1 MKKSILI
8 ILAALSVCNSAAA
21 ITVYDPTNHTENLAT
36 KLQMIEQVKNSAQQL
51 QNDIKNLQKLDPSNL
66 NASLSRI
73 EATINTMAKIRAQT
87 DAIGSE
93 YSHLMT
99 EWDEINP
106 DYDDW
111 NGISAVRY
119 AEQTKKLRNKWSKS
133 LQQALGMTGIASSSE
148 QQKTEASVQQLLN
161 ASQNA
166 EGTMGA
172 LQAANQLTAIMISE
186 QQKLQ
191 SLMADSMRSQNM
203 YYQMMIDGE
212 KQAAQ
217 LNKEFMKNREKYRN
231 ATLKGNGE
239 PLTHFRE

>member
-1 MKKSILI
+1 
-8 ILAALSVCNSAAA
+8 
-21 ITVYDPTNHTENLAT
+21 
-36 KLQMIEQVKNSAQQL
+36 
-51 QNDIKNLQKLDPSNL
+51 
-66 NASLSRI
+66 
-73 EATINTMAKIRAQT
+73 
-87 DAIGSE
+87 
-93 YSHLMT
+93 
-99 EWDEINP
+99 
-106 DYDDW
+106 
-111 NGISAVRY
+111 
-119 AEQTKKLRNKWSKS
+119 
-133 LQQALGMTGIASSSE
+133 MTGIVSSSE